1 MYLIQLLLPLY
12 DNDGQP
18 LPSALFRDVKQE
30 LTARFGGL
38 TAYSRAPAEGLWR
51 EDTNRTVRDDIV
63 VLEVM
68 AEALD
73 RDWWRAY
80 RARLERRFEQQQVV
94 IRASAIETL

>member
-30 LTARFGGL
+30 LTDRFGGL

-51 EDTNRTVRDDIV
+51 EETNRTVRDDIV

>member
-18 LPSALFRDVKQE
+18 LPSALFRDVKRE
-30 LTARFGGL
+30 LTDRFSGL

-51 EDTNRTVRDDIV
+51 DDSTRTMCDDIV

-68 AEALD
+68 GDALD

-80 RARLERRFEQQQVV
+80 
-94 IRASAIETL
+94 